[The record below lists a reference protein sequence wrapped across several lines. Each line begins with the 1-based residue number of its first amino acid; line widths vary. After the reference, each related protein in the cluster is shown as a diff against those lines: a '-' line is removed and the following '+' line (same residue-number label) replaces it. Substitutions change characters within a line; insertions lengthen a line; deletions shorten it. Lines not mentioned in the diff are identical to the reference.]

1 MWPLLYRLFVSMII
15 VSQGVN
21 HFSTFLGLGGE
32 GGGGEGGGS
41 EGMQVGKG

>member
-1 MWPLLYRLFVSMII
+1 MII

-32 GGGGEGGGS
+32 GVGEKEEEVKECKWVRDELPGS
-41 EGMQVGKG
+41 LRN